1 VNNIQV
7 QQLEI
12 YKQFVLN
19 RLLVLKELFSL
30 EIEATEEAESVS
42 DKLNYIDSLFQ
53 QKVNKTNVFSDQ
65 KWDYREDSADSS
77 VNISPSALIIN
88 FSAYPEIPSF
98 IINEVKCLTALYS
111 MVPTSFKCR
120 GRKKKSIKPVTV
132 VRVTRLGLAF
142 LNHLYCELTD
152 EYGGEYV
159 HEKLNSL
166 SDLSR
171 DMFESSAS
179 SFETSFCIDLKIF
192 FDNVSHQF
200 AIKNIFGDTVECDD
214 SHLFDWKV
222 VAGTSGVR
230 VPDKILPE
238 KMYEKMTLHSSLYV
252 TEFLS
257 AMGEDVD
264 DIFSRDYLYEGMHE
278 NTKWKATGI
287 TKDLFEAYLVCRLR
301 ESGYDYDVIR
311 GALGDVHD
319 NDYIYRADGEFWSRP
334 IITAR
339 VVDATGLTIKNIYRL
354 IATIKQAAQYLV
366 AQFTGMRPSE
376 LADIPLNCLVIE
388 NGIPLIKSRV
398 TKGKENLLK
407 GLFDDRWVAIP
418 TITDAVKALTLLNKI
433 FRSEYLFSS
442 MKTVPLNSKPKRLS
456 SASFAGQIKVY
467 IYLLFGEKKPFD
479 ISYNS
484 YMTRH
489 TLAYQMFR
497 ADVGLPLITY
507 QLKHLVEGVEQYTSN
522 GAYSDTTLG
531 YGGIGESLAKG
542 TRGLRKLAEIES
554 VKSVMDPDGVYIGAK
569 GKEHKERL
577 EKYFSGYIASGY
589 SKEEIFEAMAEQGMA
604 LIDVGQGFC
613 YGGQA
618 EDFDESIPCI
628 GSLRCN
634 PIRCKNAIVT
644 KANAPKWRG
653 VYMTNKANLNKP
665 EFADNIV
672 QIKEAMAEAS
682 SVLKYL
688 GEDVDL

>member
-7 QQLEI
+7 QQLEL
-12 YKQFVLN
+12 YKQFVFN
-19 RLLVLKELFSL
+19 RLLVLKELASL
-30 EIEATEEAESVS
+30 ERETAEEAESVS
-42 DKLNYIDSLFQ
+42 GKLNYFDSLFQ

-65 KWDYREDSADSS
+65 KWDYREDSPDSS
-77 VNISPSALIIN
+77 VNIFPSHLIID
-88 FSAYPEIPSF
+88 FSAYSEIPFF
-98 IINEVKCLTALYS
+98 IINEVKCLTVLYS
-111 MVPTSFKCR
+111 MVPASFKCR
-120 GRKKKSIKPVTV
+120 GRKKKSIKPVTIV
-132 VRVTRLGLAF
+132 GLTKLGLAF
-142 LNHLYCELTD
+142 LNHLYCELSD
-152 EYGGEYV
+152 EYGREYV

-179 SFETSFCIDLKIF
+179 SYEISFCTDLKIF

-222 VAGTSGVR
+222 VAGTSEFR
-230 VPDKILPE
+230 APDKILPE

-264 DIFSRDYLYEGMHE
+264 DRFSRDYLEGMDE

-287 TKDLFEAYLVCRLR
+287 TKDLFEAYLVCRLKR
-301 ESGYDYDVIR
+301 SGYDDDVIH
-311 GALGDVHD
+311 GALGAVHD
-319 NDYIYRADGEFWSRP
+319 NDYIYSAVGGFWSYP
-334 IITAR
+334 TITAR
-339 VVDATGLTIKNIYRL
+339 LMDATGLTINNIYRL
-354 IATIKQAAQYLV
+354 IATVKQAAQYLV
-366 AQFTGMRPSE
+366 AQFTGMRPCE

-398 TKGKENLLK
+398 TKGKENSLK
-407 GLFDDRWVAIP
+407 GLFDDKWVAIP

-442 MKTVPLNSKPKRLS
+442 MKTVPLNSESKRLAS
-456 SASFAGQIKVY
+456 SSFAGQIKVY
-467 IYLLFGEKKPFD
+467 IYLLFGEKKPFN

-507 QLKHLVEGVEQYTSN
+507 QLKHLVEGTEQYISN

-589 SKEEIFEAMAEQGMA
+589 SKEEVFEIMADQGMA

-644 KANAPKWRG
+644 KVNAPKWRG
-653 VYMTNKANLNKP
+653 IYMTNKVNLNKP
-665 EFADNIV
+665 EFAGNIA
-672 QIKEAMAEAS
+672 QIKEAMAEAR
-682 SVLKYL
+682 SVLEYL
-688 GEDVDL
+688 GEDVGL